1 MREVLNKILII
12 CAAAALML
20 TSACGPVVEK
30 STKSS
35 IVDPDTPIESKVGDK
50 SADEEDEEDDA
61 AEDEEKDSQSSQTK
75 KSESDN
81 SSEGTYT
88 ESVSDSDTF
97 TSEYLGMSF
106 KRPEGYTMYTKDDVN
121 KVMEQLV
128 GETDTASEMTY
139 EAYIM
144 KDDGSVQV
152 IVAVDHNKE
161 QFAPEDY
168 LGGVANGY
176 DEVEGA
182 NVDRTIKTASIAG
195 ISFAAIEI
203 TNANDS
209 MLHCVHKK
217 GSDMIYFVITY
228 PKGNIDAVQTVMNSF
243 EPLGI

>member
-1 MREVLNKILII
+1 MREILNKVLII

-20 TSACGPVVEK
+20 TTACGPTIEK

-35 IVDPDTPIESKVGDK
+35 IVSPDTPIESKVGDK
-50 SADEEDEEDDA
+50 SADEEDDVEKN
-61 AEDEEKDSQSSQTK
+61 EEKDSQSSQTK

-97 TSEYLGMSF
+97 TNEYMGMSF
-106 KRPEGYTMYTKDDVN
+106 KKPEGYTMYTKDDVN

-176 DEVEGA
+176 DEVDGA

-243 EPLGI
+243 EPLEI